1 MKFYYFVDKEGVRQG
16 PLPLDD
22 LSTYDIS
29 PTTLVWTKGMEKWL
43 KAKDVD
49 DFRDI
54 LQSSQ
59 VTNDILPA
67 TENPEETPKNIPNT
81 SPVSSENEYVD
92 EVSTEETEEKS
103 SNLKYWI
110 IGAVLVVIVSIV
122 FFGYNKTESVTDTVD
137 TLAIDS
143 VSESDYVDEENIV
156 KEFIVNMYNNHLYD
170 EYRFLENHCT
180 RHLLDVLRADY
191 EYDGTGYAVWDF
203 RTCSQDGKPDSE
215 YENKIISVESL
226 GDGWYT
232 YEFYDGGWRGK
243 KRVKASVVD
252 GEVMMDVLETLYD
265 ECKESFNAEISKDWN
280 LSGYMESDGTRY
292 PILITFHQ
300 QGDYFSDCVYK
311 NVTYG
316 GRLNMTVSMNES
328 YLHFEGRDGNK
339 EFVIKLEQT
348 EYGNGWDGYSTI
360 GEQTLF
366 THLEE

>member
-22 LSTYDIS
+22 LSAYNIS
-29 PTTLVWTKGMEKWL
+29 PTTLVWTKGMKKWM
-43 KAKDVD
+43 KAKDVS
-49 DFRDI
+49 DFHSI
-54 LQSSQ
+54 LLHSQ
-59 VTNDILPA
+59 DANDIDSA
-67 TENPEETPKNIPNT
+67 TVSPTETSKNSSDVPLG
-81 SPVSSENEYVD
+81 PSENNDID
-92 EVSTEETEEKS
+92 EATIEEAEKTS
-103 SNLKYWI
+103 YQKYWI
-110 IGAVLVVIVSIV
+110 IGAVIILIISIV
-122 FFGYNKTESVTDTVD
+122 FLGNNKTRSATDTVD
-137 TLAIDS
+137 TLSMDS
-143 VSESDYVDEENIV
+143 VSELAPVDEEEIV
-156 KEFIVNMYNNHLYD
+156 KDFLVNMYNNHLYE

-203 RTCSQDGKPDSE
+203 RTSSQDEKPDSE
-215 YENKIISVESL
+215 LKNKIISVESL

-243 KRVKASVVD
+243 KRVKASVVN

-265 ECKESFNAEISKDWN
+265 ECKESLNAEISKDWH
-280 LSGYMESDGTRY
+280 LSGYMESNDTRY

-300 QGDYFSDCVYK
+300 QGDYYSDCVYK

-339 EFVIKLEQT
+339 EFVIKLEQN
-348 EYGNGWDGYSTI
+348 EHGNGWDGYSTI

>member
-22 LSTYDIS
+22 LSAYDIS
-29 PTTLVWTKGMEKWL
+29 PTTLVWTKGMEKWM
-43 KAKDVD
+43 KAKDVA
-49 DFRDI
+49 DFSDI
-54 LQSSQ
+54 LLHSQ

-67 TENPEETPKNIPNT
+67 TEKPEETPKNTSNT
-81 SPVSSENEYVD
+81 SPDSLENEHID
-92 EVSTEETEEKS
+92 EFSTEEIEEKS

-110 IGAVLVVIVSIV
+110 IGAVLVVIVFIV
-122 FFGYNKTESVTDTVD
+122 FFGYNKTESFTDSVD

-191 EYDGTGYAVWDF
+191 EYDGIGYAVWDF
-203 RTCSQDGKPDSE
+203 RTCSQEGKPDSE

-280 LSGYMESDGTRY
+280 LSGYMENDGTRY
-292 PILITFHQ
+292 PIIITFHQ

-339 EFVIKLEQT
+339 EFVIKLEQN